1 MQVQFLA
8 AAAEGAAHGKG
19 DLLTQMTTD
28 PKWFIAYCMILFFG
42 LLIWQGVH
50 KFIFKALDDRAAG
63 IAKEL
68 AEARRLREEAA
79 RLLGEYKAKEML
91 AAAEAQQI
99 VADAKATADKMRAD
113 AARDLDAEMARREQL
128 VEERIKR
135 AEAQAAADIR
145 GAAAD
150 AAIAAAE
157 KLLRGGV
164 DAAIQGRLVADAA
177 QGLAKALR

>member
-1 MQVQFLA
+1 MQIQFFA
-8 AAAEGAAHGKG
+8 AAAEGAAHKG

-28 PKWFIAYCMILFFG
+28 PKWFIAYCMILFLA

-68 AEARRLREEAA
+68 AEAKCLREEAA
-79 RLLGEYKAKEML
+79 KLLADYKAKETA

-113 AARDLDAEMARREQL
+113 AARELDAEMARREQL

-150 AAIAAAE
+150 AAISAAE
-157 KLLRGGV
+157 KLLRGGL
-164 DAAIQGRLVADAA
+164 DEAIQGRLVADAA
-177 QGLAKALR
+177 KGLAKALG

>member
-1 MQVQFLA
+1 MIVQMFA
-8 AAAEGAAHGKG
+8 AAAEGAGHKEQT
-19 DLLTQMTTD
+19 LLQQMTSD
-28 PKWFIAYCMILFFG
+28 PKFFIAYCMILFFG

-68 AEARRLREEAA
+68 AEAKRLREEAA
-79 RLLGEYKAKEML
+79 KLLAEYKAKETA

-99 VADAKATADKMRAD
+99 VADAKASADKMRAD
-113 AARDLDAEMARREQL
+113 AARDLEAEMARREQL

-157 KLLRGGV
+157 KLLRQGV
-164 DAAIQGRLVADAA
+164 DAGTQGRLVADAA
-177 QGLAKALR
+177 KGLAKALG

>member
-1 MQVQFLA
+1 MLVQFFA
-8 AAAEGAAHGKG
+8 AAAEGAAHGKA
-19 DLLTQMTTD
+19 DLFTEMTTD
-28 PKWFIAYCMILFFG
+28 PKWFIAYCMILFFA

-50 KFIFKALDDRAAG
+50 KFIFKSLDDRAAG
-63 IAKEL
+63 IAKDL

-79 RLLGEYKAKEML
+79 RLLGEYQAKEKL

-99 VADAKATADKMRAD
+99 VADAKAAADKLRAD
-113 AARDLDAEMARREQL
+113 AARDLEAEMARREQL

-157 KLLRGGV
+157 RLLRSGV
-164 DAAIQGRLVADAA
+164 DGAVQGRLVADAA
-177 QGLAKALR
+177 KGLAKALG

>member
-42 LLIWQGVH
+42 LLIWQGVQ
-50 KFIFKALDDRAAG
+50 KVIFKALDDRAAG

-79 RLLGEYKAKEML
+79 RLLGEYKAKEKL

-177 QGLAKALR
+177 QGLAKALS